1 MTFQSEKDA
10 YEMYNT
16 YAGNIGFSIR
26 KSNIKRRAD
35 KSTSSKVIVCS
46 KQGSGST
53 RTDCGARI
61 QFTVTREGVWTI
73 KNVVPD
79 HNHYLASPNKKCKLR
94 SQQQVIDADRQLIAQ
109 IREARM
115 RPSQVYEFME

>member
-26 KSNIKRRAD
+26 KSDIKRRAD
-35 KSTSSKVIVCS
+35 KSSSSKVIVCS

-79 HNHYLASPNKKCKLR
+79 HNHYLASSNKKCKLR
-94 SQQQVIDADRQLIAQ
+94 SQ
-109 IREARM
+109 
-115 RPSQVYEFME
+115 